1 MLQHTALHL
10 RGRLPRWTSSF
21 LCLCQKLET
30 SLDNAEFLTPFRTLV
45 SYMADIL
52 GALREIRDE
61 LKKIRSD
68 AAPVVHYGPG

>member
-1 MLQHTALHL
+1 
-10 RGRLPRWTSSF
+10 
-21 LCLCQKLET
+21 
-30 SLDNAEFLTPFRTLV
+30 LDNAEFLTPFRTLV